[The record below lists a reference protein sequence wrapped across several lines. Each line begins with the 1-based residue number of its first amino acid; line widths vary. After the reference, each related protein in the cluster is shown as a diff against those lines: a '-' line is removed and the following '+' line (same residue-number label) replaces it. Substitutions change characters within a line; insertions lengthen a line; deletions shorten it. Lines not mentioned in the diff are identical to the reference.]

1 MQPEDILYHWE
12 NLAAL
17 DPDQLVS
24 DLNLTTEELLDA
36 FTERAALFIEKE
48 FG

>member
-1 MQPEDILYHWE
+1 MNEQDFLYHLE
-12 NLAAL
+12 NLYEL

-24 DLNLTTEELLDA
+24 DLNLTTEQIIKA
-36 FTERAALFIEKE
+36 FPNRVISFLKKE